1 MKEAVR
7 TVVAAAAAGMSV
19 IDCVRV
25 WAAQR
30 VAPARGLGVVV
41 RIVAAGEEEGTA
53 GVKRQQGVVWQQLE
67 EEGNFYPESC
77 LGELGRRTWSESGE
91 LTSVEAGSSSVLDR
105 SKLSAYRIL
114 STEDVNSPSY
124 LQHRP
129 IREGLFWSAH
139 PVARVELSNKT
150 HEDNSRTCCRTHEY
164 TEGMMMR
171 FLFFYP
177 NTVSIVQQIMHPSDH
192 GSRPTPRTYKFP
204 RVDITRDSLW

>member
-1 MKEAVR
+1 M
-7 TVVAAAAAGMSV
+7 AAAAAGMSV

-91 LTSVEAGSSSVLDR
+91 LTSVEAGSSSVL
-105 SKLSAYRIL
+105 
-114 STEDVNSPSY
+114 
-124 LQHRP
+124 QHRP
-129 IREGLFWSAH
+129 IREG
-139 PVARVELSNKT
+139 
-150 HEDNSRTCCRTHEY
+150 EDNSRTCCRTHEY

-171 FLFFYP
+171 FLFLSFP
-177 NTVSIVQQIMHPSDH
+177 ALISQGTHFGDRSWVSM
-192 GSRPTPRTYKFP
+192 
-204 RVDITRDSLW
+204 